1 VRVSKERSA
10 VKRWAFLYIVRCSDG
25 SYYSGTARDGL
36 EKRIAQHNSGI
47 YGGYTATR
55 RPVAL
60 VFSQWFDRIVDAI
73 AAERQVKGWSR
84 AKKEALIRG
93 DFEQLKSLARRRKSN
108 PHGEE
113 RGRRPNVSNH
123 AGPRRAALALR
134 DGASRLLRVRAE
146 RKPSLRTIPP
156 PDRVLPSML

>member
-1 VRVSKERSA
+1 VSDG
-10 VKRWAFLYIVRCSDG
+10 AFLYLVRCSDG

-36 EKRIAQHNSGI
+36 EKRVAEHNSGTF
-47 YGGYTATR
+47 GGYTATR
-55 RPVAL
+55 RPVTL

-93 DFEQLKSLARRRKSN
+93 DFEQLKFLARRRRSN

-113 RGRRPNVSNH
+113 
-123 AGPRRAALALR
+123 
-134 DGASRLLRVRAE
+134 
-146 RKPSLRTIPP
+146 
-156 PDRVLPSML
+156 